1 VPNPETTG
9 KVRLGMAARF
19 VAGKRQ
25 DSLVA
30 MMDYLCRQRSDIAWE
45 LGLAGEGET
54 WKASRRRCG

>member
-1 VPNPETTG
+1 
-9 KVRLGMAARF
+9 MAARF